1 MTLINSGLQVARLV
15 DNDVDNGINNDVPIV
30 INLVDSFIQIESV
43 HSEQIVEIRSQENVT
58 TNESNEIQSF
68 DLQDLLVSDNW
79 GEVLKLHKDDILR
92 MAHDDF
98 TQLMM
103 TKFNLKMLF

>member
-30 INLVDSFIQIESV
+30 INFVDSFIQIESV

-79 GEVLKLHKDDILR
+79 ER
-92 MAHDDF
+92 F
-98 TQLMM
+98 
-103 TKFNLKMLF
+103 

>member
-1 MTLINSGLQVARLV
+1 MARLV
-15 DNDVDNGINNDVPIV
+15 DNDVDNRINNDVPIV
-30 INLVDSFIQIESV
+30 SLFHCFIHSDSFIQIESV
-43 HSEQIVEIRSQENVT
+43 HSEQIVDVRSQENVI